1 MAEKTPQPKQDVA
14 TEEQVRHIPLYRV
27 LLHND
32 DVNSMGYVVAVLQQ
46 VFHFD
51 QHQAE
56 VVMLEAHQ
64 TGVALCVIESLEQA
78 EFHAEQLTSARLTAT
93 TEPEG

>member
-1 MAEKTPQPKQDVA
+1 MAEQSPQPNLDKT

-32 DVNSMGYVVAVLQQ
+32 DVNSMGYVVTVLQQ

-51 QHQAE
+51 QHHAE
-56 VVMLEAHQ
+56 VVMLEAHH
-64 TGVALCVIESLEQA
+64 TGVALCVTEPLEQA

-93 TEPEG
+93 IEPEG